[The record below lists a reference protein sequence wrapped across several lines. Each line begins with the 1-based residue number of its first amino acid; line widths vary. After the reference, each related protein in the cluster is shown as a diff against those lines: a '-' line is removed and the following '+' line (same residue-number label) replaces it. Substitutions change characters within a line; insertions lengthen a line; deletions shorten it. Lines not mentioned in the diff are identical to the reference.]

1 MKKLMIG
8 NEAIARGAYEA
19 GIKVVSSYPGTPST
33 EITEFIA
40 GYDEVYAE
48 WAPNEKVAMEVAAG
62 ASVAG
67 VRTMVC
73 MKHVGM
79 NVAADPMFTFAY
91 TGVNGGAVIVVA
103 DDPGMHSSQNEQDSR
118 FYARSAHIPMLEPS
132 DSDEARRFVKTA
144 CEISERYDTPVI
156 LRTTTRLAHSQ
167 STVTFG
173 ERVETE
179 TKPYV
184 KDITKYA
191 MMPASAIKR
200 HLAVEA
206 RENRLKAEQDK
217 LNLDEIHIKG
227 KDFGVV
233 CSGVVYQYVKEAL
246 PDASV
251 YKVGMV
257 YPLNVEAIRK
267 FSESVKEL
275 IVIEELEP
283 FFENQL
289 KANGIACS
297 GKDKTGLQGE
307 LNVNKIKKA
316 VYGFEENKPLSDLP
330 VRPPMLCAGCPH
342 RSVFFVLNKLGC
354 TVTGDIGCYTLGAQ
368 PPLRAIDTVLCMGAS
383 VSMAHGF
390 EKALGR
396 ENTKNQVAVIGDS
409 TFIHSGI
416 TGLINAVYNKS
427 NITLVILDNRTTGMT
442 GHQDN
447 PATGKTL
454 KGERTY
460 ELDFVTLAKAL
471 NVPSVVQVGA
481 YDLILLEETIKGE
494 LNKDCVSVIV
504 VKQPCVLLDKSKKPF
519 LRIDGCV
526 GCKRCMKLGCPAMSL
541 DDTGRA
547 VIDKTVCVACGVC
560 KDMCKVGAIKEA

>member
-33 EITEFIA
+33 EITEFVA
-40 GYDEVYAE
+40 KYDEVYAE

-144 CEISERYDTPVI
+144 CEISEKYDTPVI

-167 STVTFG
+167 SLVTLG

-206 RENRLKAEQDK
+206 RENKLKAEQSE
-217 LNLDEIHIKG
+217 LNLDKVEIKG
-227 KDFGVV
+227 KDLGVV
-233 CSGVVYQYVKEAL
+233 CSGVIYQYVKEAL
-246 PDASV
+246 PNASI

-257 YPLNVEAIRK
+257 YPLNIEAIRE
-267 FSESVKEL
+267 FSKSVKEL

-289 KANGIACS
+289 KANGIVCH

-307 LNVNKIKKA
+307 LNVNKVKKA
-316 VYGFEENKPLSDLP
+316 VLGFEENKPIADLP

-354 TVTGDIGCYTLGAQ
+354 TVSGDIGCYTLGAQ
-368 PPLRAIDTVLCMGAS
+368 PPLKAIDTVLCMGAS

-416 TGLINAVYNKS
+416 TGLVNAVYNKS
-427 NITLVILDNRTTGMT
+427 DITVIILDNRTTGMT

-454 KGERTY
+454 KGESTY

-481 YDLILLEETIKGE
+481 YDLKLLEETIKGE

-504 VKQPCVLLDKSKKPF
+504 VKQPCVLLDKSQKPF
-519 LRIDGCV
+519 LKIDGCV
-526 GCKRCMKLGCPAMSL
+526 GCKQCMKLGCPAISL
-541 DDTGRA
+541 DDTGHA
-547 VIDKTVCVACGVC
+547 VIDKTVCVGCNVC
-560 KDMCKVGAIKEA
+560 KGMCRIGAIKEA

>member
-1 MKKLMIG
+1 MKKLMIC

-33 EITEFIA
+33 EITEFVA
-40 GYDEVYAE
+40 KYDEIYAE

-62 ASVAG
+62 ASFAG

-118 FYARSAHIPMLEPS
+118 FYARSAHIPMLEAS
-132 DSDEARRFVKTA
+132 DSDEARRFVKLA

-167 STVTFG
+167 SLVTLE
-173 ERVETE
+173 EREVPED
-179 TKPYV
+179 KPYV
-184 KDITKYA
+184 KDIVKYA

-200 HLAVEA
+200 HIAVEE
-206 RENRLKAEQDK
+206 REIKLRLEQNS
-217 LNLDEIHIKG
+217 LNLDKVEMKG
-227 KDFGVV
+227 SKIGVI
-233 CSGVVYQYVKEAL
+233 CSGVIYQYVKEAI
-246 PDASV
+246 PDASI
-251 YKVGMV
+251 YKIGMV
-257 YPLNVEAIRK
+257 YPLNIEAIRAFAGK
-267 FSESVKEL
+267 VDEA

-289 KANGIACS
+289 KANGIKCH

-307 LNVNKIKKA
+307 LNVNKVKKA
-316 VYGFEENKPLSDLP
+316 VFGFEENKPIADLP

-390 EKALGR
+390 EKAIGR
-396 ENTKNQVAVIGDS
+396 EKTKNTVAVIGDS

-416 TGLINAVYNKS
+416 TGLVNAVYNKS
-427 NITLVILDNRTTGMT
+427 AITLIILDNRTTGMT

-454 KGERTY
+454 KGEATY

-481 YDLILLEETIKGE
+481 YDLKLLEETVKAE
-494 LNKDCVSVIV
+494 LSKDCVSVIV

-519 LRIDGCV
+519 LKIDGCV
-526 GCKRCMKLGCPAMSL
+526 GCKQCMKLGCPAISL
-541 DDTGRA
+541 DDTGHA
-547 VIDKTVCVACGVC
+547 VIDRTVCVGCNVC
-560 KDMCKVGAIKEA
+560 KGMCRIGAIKEA